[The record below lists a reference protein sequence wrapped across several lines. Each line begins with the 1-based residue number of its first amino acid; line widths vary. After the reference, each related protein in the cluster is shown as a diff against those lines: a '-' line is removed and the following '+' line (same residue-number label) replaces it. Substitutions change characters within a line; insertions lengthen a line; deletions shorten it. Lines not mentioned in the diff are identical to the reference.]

1 MNVPSL
7 KLKKYFAII
16 GLILLIFIIP
26 IKLSRFLNIA
36 LNEFIINNSP
46 SLLGPSGLLFII
58 LGSKGRFAKLSL
70 LQATSLTL
78 IIALLLELS
87 QLVFRI
93 KIISNNLYTFDIVDL
108 LLSIVSIFFSY
119 IIASFL
125 IFKYR
130 KENS

>member
-1 MNVPSL
+1 MNVLSF
-7 KLKKYFAII
+7 KFKKYFAII

-26 IKLSRFLNIA
+26 IKLSRFLNVE
-36 LNEFIINNSP
+36 LNEFIINNST

-70 LQATSLTL
+70 FQATLLTL

-93 KIISNNLYTFDIVDL
+93 KIIRSNLFTFDIVDL
-108 LLSIVSIFFSY
+108 LLSIVSIFFSF

-125 IFKYR
+125 IFKYQ
-130 KENS
+130 KEDS